1 MFIEYLAQMTAAL
14 IERELR
20 AEMAKE
26 KIEILASLPEG
37 RATKTPTFEQVH
49 RLFHD
54 RIRHELYD
62 KEKLVRTFNEPL
74 SKVQS
79 QVLSL
84 LGVPIESYIGS

>member
-20 AEMAKE
+20 TEMVKN
-26 KIEILASLPEG
+26 KVDLLASLPEG
-37 RATKTPTFEQVH
+37 RTTKTPTFEQIH

-62 KEKLVRTFNEPL
+62 KQKLVQAFNEPL
-74 SKVQS
+74 SNVQS

-84 LGVPIESYIGS
+84 LGVATESYIGR